1 MTNGSEADASGSGGA
16 MGALEIADRLLV
28 MRQQE
33 ETAYRCS
40 DYLVLACAG
49 DGPSDPG
56 VASAAPQQEQA
67 KPVDEECRV
76 KMAEWCTQVVDFCK
90 FRRETVGIGLNY
102 LDRFLSTAINGPPA
116 CDCDEDSS
124 GSSDH
129 EFDSGLKNRALRALR
144 DRKEYQ
150 LAAMTSLYM
159 AIKLNEPLEMETSLL
174 SELSRGCYTDAEIA
188 HMELDMLDALDWRV
202 SGPTALSFV
211 SHFLAL
217 IPPSVSANPMVP
229 ATLLDFCRYQTELAT
244 GDYHFVTK
252 RPSTVAMA
260 SLLNSMEAID
270 DAYFDQIERSVFFQ
284 TLLEASSVRPDAPEV
299 SDARIRLM
307 TSFRKSSGYELRH
320 VASQLCLGGGR
331 GNADTAKM
339 QQDSEGEG
347 SVDSSPVCVSA
358 TKRSR
363 YA

>member
-1 MTNGSEADASGSGGA
+1 
-16 MGALEIADRLLV
+16 
-28 MRQQE
+28 
-33 ETAYRCS
+33 
-40 DYLVLACAG
+40 
-49 DGPSDPG
+49 
-56 VASAAPQQEQA
+56 
-67 KPVDEECRV
+67 
-76 KMAEWCTQVVDFCK
+76 
-90 FRRETVGIGLNY
+90 
-102 LDRFLSTAINGPPA
+102 
-116 CDCDEDSS
+116 
-124 GSSDH
+124 
-129 EFDSGLKNRALRALR
+129 
-144 DRKEYQ
+144 
-150 LAAMTSLYM
+150 
-159 AIKLNEPLEMETSLL
+159 LNEPLEMETSLL

-188 HMELDMLDALDWRV
+188 QMELDMLDALDWRV

-217 IPPSVSANPMVP
+217 MPPSVSANPMVP

-252 RPSTVAMA
+252 RPSTIAMA

-270 DAYFDQIERSVFFQ
+270 DAYFDQLERSIFLQ
-284 TLLEASSVRPDAPEV
+284 TLLEASAVRPDAPEV

-320 VASQLCLGGGR
+320 VASQLCLGKR
-331 GNADTAKM
+331 GNTDTAKL
-339 QQDSEGEG
+339 QDSEGS